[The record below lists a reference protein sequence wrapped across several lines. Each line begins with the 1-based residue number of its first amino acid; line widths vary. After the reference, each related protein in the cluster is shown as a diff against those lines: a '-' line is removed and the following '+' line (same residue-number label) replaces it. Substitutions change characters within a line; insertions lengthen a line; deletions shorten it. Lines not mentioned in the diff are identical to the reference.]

1 MLEYGAILASPRW
14 LVNSD
19 VSTSENTTLLE
30 GLTVH
35 AFQLFNIIHFTC
47 QKHPW
52 RFNMILN
59 ICNDASL
66 LMYEDLLHKMT
77 PRLFVKL
84 GLWEVLY

>member
-14 LVNSD
+14 LVNLD
-19 VSTSENTTLLE
+19 VLTSENSTLLE

-35 AFQLFNIIHFTC
+35 AFQLFSIIHFTC

-52 RFNMILN
+52 HFNIILN

-66 LMYEDLLHKMT
+66 LMYADLLHKMT
-77 PRLFVKL
+77 PQLFVKL

>member
-1 MLEYGAILASPRW
+1 MLEYGAILALPRW

-19 VSTSENTTLLE
+19 VLTAENSTLLE

-52 RFNMILN
+52 HFNI
-59 ICNDASL
+59 
-66 LMYEDLLHKMT
+66 LMYEDLHKMT
-77 PRLFVKL
+77 PQLFVKL
-84 GLWEVLY
+84 GLWEALY